1 MREGQE
7 EMRGRRESCCCE
19 SFGKIA
25 SLSFPSDTFSLSKES
40 NQALVMFI
48 PWRLEHSEYSY
59 DQKDQRRGKRS
70 ASAIAF
76 LLFFSRPHLAIP
88 LQREEAIFSCLS

>member
-1 MREGQE
+1 MDQRAADERRTGDEGE
-7 EMRGRRESCCCE
+7 RTESCCCE

-48 PWRLEHSEYSY
+48 PWRLE
-59 DQKDQRRGKRS
+59 
-70 ASAIAF
+70 
-76 LLFFSRPHLAIP
+76 
-88 LQREEAIFSCLS
+88 